1 MPPGRVHHLRR
12 TSRLVLLA
20 GIFLA
25 AITFI
30 VIVLLFQS
38 GGPGTG
44 GGPAATPAT
53 ERNVVVA
60 VQDIPLGTLVTSA
73 MVTTQKVAITSANLG
88 AFQDPSQIVGQKNT
102 AAISAGQQLTAAMFA
117 QGGTGNIHPDPG
129 KGFRAFAVT
138 VNSNPD
144 LGAVDLVQTGD
155 YVDVIISEDVPV
167 VAKNPDGSITGP
179 PPGVSIPNRSVKL
192 PVLLENIQVIG
203 LIDTAPPAA
212 TPAQNGQPAATA
224 APNLASSKILILAVT
239 PAQAEVLLFARTT
252 GKIDVVYRSAQD
264 TDQVATDG
272 VILKTLIDKYGVLP
286 PNVIVSQLP

>member
-30 VIVLLFQS
+30 VIVLLFNTNNNQTLP
-38 GGPGTG
+38 PG
-44 GGPAATPAT
+44 ASQATD
-53 ERNVVVA
+53 RNVVVA
-60 VQDIPLGTLVTSA
+60 VQDIPFGTLVTSA
-73 MVTTQKVAITSANLG
+73 MVTTQKVAITAANPG
-88 AFQDPSQIVGQKNT
+88 AFRDPSQIIGQKNT
-102 AAISAGQQLTAAMFA
+102 AAVSAGQQLTAEMFGA
-117 QGGTGNIHPDPG
+117 AGAANVHPDPG

-144 LGAVDLVQTGD
+144 VGAVDLVQVGD
-155 YVDVIISEDVPV
+155 YVDVLISEDVPV
-167 VAKNPDGSITGP
+167 VAKNPDGSVTGP
-179 PPGVSIPNRSVKL
+179 PPGVVIPNRSVKL
-192 PVLLENIQVIG
+192 PLLLENIQVIG

>member
-30 VIVLLFQS
+30 VIVLLFNTNPQGSTGPQS
-38 GGPGTG
+38 SAPTTR
-44 GGPAATPAT
+44 P
-53 ERNVVVA
+53 VVVA
-60 VQDIPLGTLVTSA
+60 VQDIPLGTLVTKD
-73 MVTTQKVAITSANLG
+73 MVTAQTVPIGSAKIG
-88 AFQDPSQIVGQKNT
+88 AFLDPSQIIGQKNT
-102 AAISAGQQLTAAMFA
+102 AAVSAGEQLTADMFGA
-117 QGGTGNIHPDPG
+117 AGAANVHPDPG

-144 LGAVDLVQTGD
+144 VGAVDLVQVGD
-155 YVDVIISEDVPV
+155 YVDVLISEDVPV
-167 VAKNPDGSITGP
+167 VAKNPDGSVTGP
-179 PPGVSIPNRSVKL
+179 PPGVVIPNRSVKL
-192 PVLLENIQVIG
+192 PLLLENIQVIG